1 MEQKSMTALVSAF
14 ARAYHQ
20 INNQERIFDD
30 SVAKL
35 ILSDQEYNQIADSMA
50 QGINFFNPSFEGTA
64 AEALRW
70 IVDNQLSPS
79 PLGRGIFTEKALE
92 NSMNLGTEQY
102 LIFAAGYDTFGYRQP
117 KWGEKLQIFEIDR
130 PEIIQDKQRRLQ
142 TAGIKIPSN
151 VHFVASDLTKDDWE
165 NDLLRMTAF
174 DQKKISFCSLLGIT
188 YYLSK
193 AAFGTILNKL
203 KLLVPKD
210 SAIAFD
216 YPDENTFTDK
226 AGARTKKQLALAS
239 GANEKMLAG
248 YSYSELET
256 LLSDNGFF
264 ISEHLL
270 PNEITKKYFENYN
283 KANPSNIIT
292 AFDNVN
298 YCLAIKK

>member
-20 INNQERIFDD
+20 INNQERIFND

-35 ILSDQEYNQIADSMA
+35 ILSDQEYDQIAGSMTR
-50 QGINFFNPSFEGTA
+50 GINFFNPSFVGTA

-70 IVDNQLSPS
+70 IVDNQLSPT
-79 PLGRGIFTEKALE
+79 PLGRGIFAEKALE

-102 LIFAAGYDTFGYRQP
+102 LILAAGYDTFGYRQP
-117 KWGEKLQIFEIDR
+117 KWGEKLQIFELDR
-130 PEIIQDKQRRLQ
+130 PVTIQDKQRRLE
-142 TAGIKIPSN
+142 TAGIQIPNN
-151 VHFVASDLTKDDWE
+151 VHFVPSDLTKDDWE
-165 NDLLRMTAF
+165 DDLLRMTVF
-174 DQKKISFCSLLGIT
+174 DQKKISFCSLLGIS

-193 AAFGTILNKL
+193 EAFETILNKL
-203 KLLVPKD
+203 KRLIPKD
-210 SAIAFD
+210 STIAFD
-216 YPDENTFTDK
+216 YPDEYTFTDK
-226 AGARTKKQLALAS
+226 AGARTKKQLALAG

-248 YSYSELET
+248 YSYSELEK
-256 LLSDNGFF
+256 LLSDNGFL
-264 ISEHLL
+264 ISKHLL

-298 YCLAIKK
+298 YCLAMRK